1 LNAKLQLIVKLLL
14 KYKKSNAQGV
24 EAMLTHTVKVQ
35 FLELHEQFR
44 NEKTFTIM
52 VSKIGVVLEIE
63 PTESYVKRL
72 VGSMITVEIQ
82 DISKLASHIRIPS
95 MA

>member
-1 LNAKLQLIVKLLL
+1 LD
-14 KYKKSNAQGV
+14 
-24 EAMLTHTVKVQ
+24 
-35 FLELHEQFR
+35 LHEQFK

-72 VGSMITVEIQ
+72 VGPMITVEIQ